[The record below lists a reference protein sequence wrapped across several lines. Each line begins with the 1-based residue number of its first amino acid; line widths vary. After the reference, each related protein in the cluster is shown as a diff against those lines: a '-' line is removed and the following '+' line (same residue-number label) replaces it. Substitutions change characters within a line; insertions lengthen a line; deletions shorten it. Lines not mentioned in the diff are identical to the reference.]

1 MSTDYIPRLRDRELD
16 EFIAQETP
24 HKDVLLMEGARQ
36 VGKTSLV
43 NQAVARS
50 SRESTSLN
58 LERDAVMRAAIDRCA
73 EWGEF
78 EQLLEDRCGFDGD
91 AGHLLFIDEA
101 QESLKLGGFVRFMKE
116 EWPRA
121 TVILSGS
128 TLRRLFRGNVRYP
141 VGRVRQLTLG
151 PFSFTEFLSAMGE
164 DRLRDRLFAENPDL
178 SEQRHQR
185 LLELF
190 DTFLATGGLPEVL
203 LAQARGEDFR
213 AVRESIIAGYEQ
225 DFIRLFGEEAIH
237 MVNACFSSVANFVG
251 GVSKNTS
258 VIPNPGSTINA
269 MINETF
275 ARLESWRLILRS
287 DQRGPSPEAGQHFL
301 PKRYLFDTGVLRHL
315 RESSVP
321 SISVLHTLNA
331 AARTPLGGVLE
342 NQVAIE
348 LARTR
353 DRLTGWKKTPSGG
366 EIDFVVK
373 IGGSAIPVEC
383 KASLTINRRHMKGL
397 FSYLSALDQPTGVIV
412 SFAPWSSTTSG
423 SGHRVVNIPAYLL
436 ERLGDTIGWAG

>member
-1 MSTDYIPRLRDRELD
+1 MARDYILRRRDRELG
-16 EFIAQETP
+16 EFIEQETL
-24 HKDVLLMEGARQ
+24 HKDVLLVEGARQ

-43 NQAVARS
+43 ERALAATHR
-50 SRESTSLN
+50 RATSLN

-73 EWGEF
+73 EFKAFAE
-78 EQLLEDRCGFDGD
+78 LLEDRCGFTGD
-91 AGHLLFIDEA
+91 TDQLLFIDEA

-128 TLRRLFRGNVRYP
+128 TLRRLFRRDVRYP
-141 VGRVRQLTLG
+141 VGRVRSLALG
-151 PFSFTEFLSAMGE
+151 PFSFSEFLAAMGE
-164 DRLRDRLFAENPDL
+164 TRLGELLFTDDPGIGEP
-178 SEQRHQR
+178 RHQR

-190 DTFLATGGLPEVL
+190 DSFLETGGLPEVV
-203 LAQARGEDFR
+203 LARARGEDFR

-237 MVNACFSSVANFVG
+237 LVNACFRSVANFAG

-258 VIPNPGSTINA
+258 VVANPGSTINA
-269 MINETF
+269 LINDTF

-315 RESSVP
+315 REASVP
-321 SISVLHTLNA
+321 SISILHTLDTA
-331 AARTPLGGVLE
+331 SRTPLGGVLE
-342 NQVAIE
+342 NQAAIE

-353 DRLTGWKKTPSGG
+353 DRLTGWKRTPSGG

-373 IGGSAIPVEC
+373 TGGSAVPVEC

-397 FSYLSALDQPTGVIV
+397 FAYLAAMDQPTGVII
-412 SFAPWSSTTSG
+412 SFAPRSVTKSG
-423 SGHRVVNIPAYLL
+423 TGRRVVNIPAYLM
-436 ERLGDTIGWAG
+436 ERLEDATLL